1 MPHLDAATAELARRL
16 AAVVGARNCLT
27 APAELLT
34 SEADGLTHNR
44 TRPDVV
50 VLPACTEEVAEVVR
64 LARAAGRP
72 IVPRGSGTGL
82 SGGARPEPGC
92 VLVGLSRMRRILEV
106 NLDDMW

>member
-1 MPHLDAATAELARRL
+1 VPQLDAATAELARRL

-34 SEADGLTHNR
+34 YEADGLTHGR

-50 VLPACTEEVAEVVR
+50 VLPGSTEEVAEVVR

-72 IVPRGSGTGL
+72 TAHGPALLRGFPAL
-82 SGGARPEPGC
+82 
-92 VLVGLSRMRRILEV
+92 
-106 NLDDMW
+106 